1 MFMMVVLYISD
12 IWDAESGQCVVLIVS
27 VWCVETFP
35 SVITHYWPS
44 VPPSSPRYQYPS
56 LLASVDL
63 HSHTSRHTVKVKQSF
78 LFVARQVWLHG
89 NDGPRDNQSQT
100 IVDIITL
107 HIITNIP
114 QPITYSTTEQYWIFP
129 SYMTN
134 WPSPGRQGKMDISAI
149 QSKRCSKLSADKN
162 NLNFGLIY
170 NLKWGDL
177 SSVCF

>member
-1 MFMMVVLYISD
+1 MVVLYISD
-12 IWDAESGQCVVLIVS
+12 IWDAVRTVCSADSECLMCWDISLCNNSLLAES
-27 VWCVETFP
+27 
-35 SVITHYWPS
+35 
-44 VPPSSPRYQYPS
+44 PPLSSPRYQYPS

-78 LFVARQVWLHG
+78 LFVARQVWRNS